1 MRSSRRKLLSR
12 LMCFVMGLICGTNAG
27 AHQKKKSSS
36 NESLNLPEWII
47 VGSTSM
53 MLYEIILKPL
63 GSRLLSRSG
72 NNKNNIKYIKKEY
85 DDNNAKYVK
94 FNDSEND
101 EPKNI
106 KYVIKINDENYGEW
120 ERRNYIQNVLDSIDK
135 TVDEAS
141 EYEWLRT
148 IPESLGKIRV
158 ALHCLFLNYSNTND
172 GDIKNAKLTI
182 GEKIDWS
189 FTYGKENYVS
199 LDYVREIL
207 EWYRENSYNFVFF
220 NDLSPIEKFGFVI
233 QKWAKEMGFKSVEI
247 VMDGVGGHYACE
259 YYKSSIKVEIHGFKY
274 KLSDE
279 ERQILM
285 DKLGLQGGDTLEVVN
300 DDEEIDENMEEEN
313 NKKNIILLDDDGE
326 Y

>member
-72 NNKNNIKYIKKEY
+72 NNNNDKKNSLLNEKKKYIKK
-85 DDNNAKYVK
+85 
-94 FNDSEND
+94 
-101 EPKNI
+101 
-106 KYVIKINDENYGEW
+106 
-120 ERRNYIQNVLDSIDK
+120 VLNSIDE
-135 TVDEAS
+135 TVDEDS
-141 EYEWLRT
+141 VYGWLRT

>member
-1 MRSSRRKLLSR
+1 
-12 LMCFVMGLICGTNAG
+12 MGLSCGTNAG

-72 NNKNNIKYIKKEY
+72 NNNNDKKNSLLNEKKKYIKK
-85 DDNNAKYVK
+85 
-94 FNDSEND
+94 
-101 EPKNI
+101 
-106 KYVIKINDENYGEW
+106 
-120 ERRNYIQNVLDSIDK
+120 VLNSIDE
-135 TVDEAS
+135 TVDEDS
-141 EYEWLRT
+141 VYGWLRT

-207 EWYRENSYNFVFF
+207 EWYRKNSYNFVFF

>member
-12 LMCFVMGLICGTNAG
+12 LMCFVMGLSCGTNAG

-72 NNKNNIKYIKKEY
+72 NNNNDKKNSLLNEKKKYIKK
-85 DDNNAKYVK
+85 
-94 FNDSEND
+94 
-101 EPKNI
+101 
-106 KYVIKINDENYGEW
+106 
-120 ERRNYIQNVLDSIDK
+120 VLNSIDE
-135 TVDEAS
+135 TVDEDS
-141 EYEWLRT
+141 VYGWLRT

-207 EWYRENSYNFVFF
+207 EWYHDNSNIALL
-220 NDLSPIEKFGFVI
+220 NNLTPIKKFGFVI

-285 DKLGLQGGDTLEVVN
+285 DKLGLQDGDTLEVVN
-300 DDEEIDENMEEEN
+300 DDEEIEEKN
-313 NKKNIILLDDDGE
+313 NENIILLKYDNNNDDE